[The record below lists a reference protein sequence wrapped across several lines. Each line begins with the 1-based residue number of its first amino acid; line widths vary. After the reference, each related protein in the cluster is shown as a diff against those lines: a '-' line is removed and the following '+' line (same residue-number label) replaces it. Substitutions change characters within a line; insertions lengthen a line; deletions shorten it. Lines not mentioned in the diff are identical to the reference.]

1 MATSSQINVGIG
13 TTALYRGLNG
23 TGIDG
28 IGHYTKELLEC
39 LSSNP
44 DIQLQSFTFGD
55 AGKHAVGNVLQQLP
69 RFSLGTLSS
78 LVLGQSYFGIQKL
91 RSSVD
96 LIHATDHLIPRCQGV
111 PVVAT
116 VMDAI
121 PLAHP
126 EWVNTR
132 FSAFKNAIWKKTV
145 GFADR
150 VITISEHSKNDLIE
164 HFGIPEDKINIT
176 PLGVDERLFERPSPE
191 YLAAVRLRY
200 KLPDNFFVFVGTLQ
214 PRKNINRIID
224 AHGALPDAIRNS
236 HPLIIIGRAGWQ
248 CSDILDRLKPDNT
261 VVRWLE
267 YVSGD
272 DLPSILRC
280 ASALVF
286 PSLHEGFGLPVL
298 EAFAAELPVIT
309 SNVTSLPEVAGNAAI
324 LVDPYDVKHISWAM
338 QQLIE
343 DTAKTNLLRL
353 LGLNRAKEFTWHK
366 TAETTVGVYR
376 QAIAGF

>member
-13 TTALYRGLNG
+13 TTVLHKGVNAS
-23 TGIDG
+23 GIDG
-28 IGHYTKELLEC
+28 IGHYTKELLDC
-39 LSSNP
+39 LSNNP
-44 DIQLQSFTFGD
+44 DIQLQPFTLGSF
-55 AGKHAVGNVLQQLP
+55 GKHGVGNVLHQLP
-69 RFSLGTLSS
+69 RFSLGTLPS
-78 LVLGQSYFGIQKL
+78 LVLGRSYYGSQKL

-132 FSAFKNAIWKKTV
+132 FSALKNAIWKKTV

-150 VITISEHSKNDLIE
+150 VITISEHSKSDLIE
-164 HFGIPEDKINIT
+164 HFGIPEDRISIT
-176 PLGVDERLFERPSPE
+176 PLGVDERWFKQASPE
-191 YLAAVRLRY
+191 HLATVRSRY
-200 KLPDNFFVFVGTLQ
+200 KLPENFFVFVGTLQ
-214 PRKNINRIID
+214 PRKNVSRIID
-224 AHGALPDAIRNS
+224 AHRALPDDIQKS

-248 CSDILDRLKPDNT
+248 YQDVLDRLQSENT
-261 VVRWLE
+261 CVRWLK

-286 PSLHEGFGLPVL
+286 PSLHEGFG
-298 EAFAAELPVIT
+298 
-309 SNVTSLPEVAGNAAI
+309 
-324 LVDPYDVKHISWAM
+324 
-338 QQLIE
+338 
-343 DTAKTNLLRL
+343 
-353 LGLNRAKEFTWHK
+353 
-366 TAETTVGVYR
+366 
-376 QAIAGF
+376 